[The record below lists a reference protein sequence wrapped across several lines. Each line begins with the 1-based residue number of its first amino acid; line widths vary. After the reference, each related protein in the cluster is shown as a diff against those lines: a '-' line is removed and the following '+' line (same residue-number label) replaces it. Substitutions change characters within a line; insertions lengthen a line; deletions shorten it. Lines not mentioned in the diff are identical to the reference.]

1 MFFGL
6 LLFFKSKTTEISL
19 NSVSPT
25 KGLGQFVTFLTIPPF
40 TGKNNTFILGCL
52 GGADGRNYS
61 KLLFKHTHPLAWGHI
76 RRAHF
81 RNFNNA
87 DFPMRSQIPAS
98 HSQIGLQERRLSFS
112 LLNYPFEPSNE
123 GWVQPIV
130 KTEPGYTVKLFV
142 CLFGVG
148 WSLKWTENPFSLFE
162 RPPYS
167 EPFSPIPE
175 PNHCPGR
182 NPRTVLCRSLLDYK
196 RFCSPCDRG
205 ISPVNDCSM
214 NT

>member
-1 MFFGL
+1 MRSTAQPLHLFCLARDGGWGLREEKNKARSEHGAVSSTESLASTRYFHIGSLWKVVVFFGL

-61 KLLFKHTHPLAWGHI
+61 KLLFTDTHPLAWGHI

-87 DFPMRSQIPAS
+87 DFPMRSQIPAL

-148 WSLKWTENPFSLFE
+148 WSLK
-162 RPPYS
+162 
-167 EPFSPIPE
+167 
-175 PNHCPGR
+175 
-182 NPRTVLCRSLLDYK
+182 
-196 RFCSPCDRG
+196 
-205 ISPVNDCSM
+205 
-214 NT
+214 